1 MADANPHIAQT
12 LLHRAFSPS
21 TAESHY
27 HERVIKRPLHV
38 RATSPTPSARAV
50 RRRALNE
57 RKQAARK
64 RSKNQ
69 PRPLSAAKKR
79 ALCLNEIPKEQQKYA
94 IYDGLHNLWV
104 GYMREVLG
112 LNDAARSVL
121 VTPNASGQLL
131 ATADMHG
138 ALVSVVRSRC
148 VSRVGLEGIIVRD
161 TRFTFEIITKNNAVK
176 SIPKEH
182 TIIRFELPLPVEE
195 GKEPMKPLVFEL
207 NAEQFQTRAADRA
220 NKKFR
225 MHYQPDI

>member
-1 MADANPHIAQT
+1 MAQGNPHIAQT

-27 HERVIKRPLHV
+27 HERVLKRPLHI

-57 RKQAARK
+57 RKQTARK
-64 RSKNQ
+64 RSKNK

-79 ALCLNEIPKEQQKYA
+79 ALCLNEIPEEQQKYA
-94 IYDGLHNLWV
+94 IYEGLHNLWV

-112 LNDAARSVL
+112 LSDPARCVL
-121 VTPNASGQLL
+121 VTPNSSGQLL

-138 ALVSVVRSRC
+138 ALVTVVRSRC

-161 TRFTFEIITKNNAVK
+161 TRFTFEIITKNNSVK
-176 SIPKEH
+176 SVPKEH
-182 TIIRFELPLPVEE
+182 MILRFEVPLLEQDGETPT
-195 GKEPMKPLVFEL
+195 KPLVFEL

-220 NKKFR
+220 NRKFR